1 MCVLLLVFSIL
12 LSDMVFLR
20 LLRGAWQKKF
30 EDRCFIVLLYR
41 SLKLKL
47 KTQFILFSLI
57 FINNV
62 HRKCLYMY
70 MKALF
75 SQQLAKREICTVYN
89 MSHVLRISTVVSLFL
104 TSVLGNPLVTQHSQ
118 LNIYN
123 I

>member
-12 LSDMVFLR
+12 LSYMVFLR

-30 EDRCFIVLLYR
+30 EDRCLIVYG